1 MVFGVARA
9 GAQRGLAAIA
19 LPRRKKNCVHNP
31 TTATLSME
39 AIRLLCEADAL
50 ALWVRDRDTLA
61 KAEGGRN
68 GSWRVAPVSTQPDV
82 ECRAVKRCRALLEY
96 RVLEGLSVCQ

>member
-1 MVFGVARA
+1 VAFILGWRLPTHPLESEEIVHA
-9 GAQRGLAAIA
+9 ALA
-19 LPRRKKNCVHNP
+19 HNP